1 MIDAWPRLAVCA
13 VAALAWGGAAA
24 HGAERFVL
32 LVSGAAG
39 SPSIA
44 EEHAQWRQTLVQALE
59 APLQVPDD
67 HVFVL
72 TGAPADDTTSAT
84 RERVEAAFA
93 TLRARMR
100 PADLLCIVLIGHGTF
115 DGIEAKFNLVG
126 PDLEAGEWNDLIAR
140 LTGRVVVV
148 NTTGA
153 SYPFLERLASPGRV
167 VIVATASPAQKY
179 DTVFPRF
186 FTAAF
191 GDAESDLDKDSRTSI
206 GEAFTYA
213 STRTRQWYQRRGQ
226 LPTEAGLLDDN
237 GDGVGQEA
245 GTAGPDGAVA
255 SRLFLDAGSEA
266 ATSADP
272 AMSEL
277 IARRDALEAAID
289 ELKRKRAFMPP
300 ADYARELERV
310 LVDLARLSRRIRTGS

>member
-1 MIDAWPRLAVCA
+1 VIARWRRLAVCA
-13 VAALAWGGAAA
+13 AAALAWDSAAA
-24 HGAERFVL
+24 HAAERFVL
-32 LVSGAAG
+32 VVSGAAG

-44 EEHAQWRQTLVQALE
+44 EEHAQWRKTLLQALD
-59 APLQVPDD
+59 APLRVPGD
-67 HVFVL
+67 HVIVL
-72 TGAPADDTTSAT
+72 AGRPADDATSAT

-126 PDLEAGEWNDLIAR
+126 PDLEAGEWNALIGR
-140 LTGRVVVV
+140 LAGRVVVV

-191 GDAESDLDKDSRTSI
+191 ADAESDLDKDGRTSI

-213 STRTRQWYQRRGQ
+213 STRARHWYERRGQ
-226 LPTEAGLLDDN
+226 LPTELGLLDDN

-245 GTAGPDGAVA
+245 GKPGPDGAVA
-255 SRLFLDAGSEA
+255 SRLFLDAGPEA

-272 AMSEL
+272 AISEL
-277 IARRDALEAAID
+277 IARRDALEAAVD

-300 ADYARELERV
+300 EDHARELERV
-310 LVDLARLSRRIRTGS
+310 LVDLARLSRRIRAGS